1 MINSFTT
8 SNYTNLKGFI
18 AELVSEFHFSK
29 INYNIIP
36 LGNEKISGLLPSIS
50 TLFKGEIVENGTYDS
65 NTFNILRSI
74 TQDLPDF
81 VIWKLAPSS
90 QSCEKQISVRNIL
103 KISFVEVKYRQSING
118 RELRITKNNDELKL
132 FRYITYIRKNSQLR
146 NNVNSGMDKIDFYV
160 YLLTCENKKHKI
172 LFGKVFESSADEFRL
187 TLYDTVN
194 KDFNVKTGNKW
205 DEFNEVSNF
214 ICLDS
219 SRKLN
224 ELFDKN
230 FIYSLK
236 NKDEASV
243 RSVIFERLEQAK

>member
-8 SNYTNLKGFI
+8 SNYKNLKGFI

-29 INYNIIP
+29 INYNIIS

-50 TLFKGEIVENGTYDS
+50 ALFKGEIVENGTYDS

-81 VIWKLAPSS
+81 VIWKLAPPS
-90 QSCEKQISVRNIL
+90 QSCEKQITARNIL
-103 KISFVEVKYRQSING
+103 KISFVEVKYRQSISN
-118 RELRITKNNDELKL
+118 RELLITKNNDELRL
-132 FRYITYIRKNSQLR
+132 FRYITYIRKNSQLPKD
-146 NNVNSGMDKIDFYV
+146 SSLDKIDFYV
-160 YLLTCENKKHKI
+160 YLLTCENGEHKI
-172 LFGKVFESSADEFRL
+172 LFGKVFEINTSTFRL